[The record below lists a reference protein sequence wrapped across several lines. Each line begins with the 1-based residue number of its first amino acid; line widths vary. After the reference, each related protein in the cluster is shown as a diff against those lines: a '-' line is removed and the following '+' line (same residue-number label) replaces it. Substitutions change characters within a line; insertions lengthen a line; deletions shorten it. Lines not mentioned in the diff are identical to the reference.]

1 MCFTNGLGALL
12 QGMNHQCQSSIIN
25 HCCRYGKLA
34 PGDKNYRMT
43 DAQYKAEH
51 GLVLQGDAPLPEALQ
66 TFESVGFP
74 HDIMDEVLPDS
85 HIVPSA
91 EAHCW
96 RCLRTSGGGCSNLL
110 AAERIGLLLVQQH
123 ASTETA
129 QPAAP
134 FASCAPCTLPTA
146 RGSSGWQSQQL
157 VAVAAA

>member
-1 MCFTNGLGALL
+1 MRQCKVFTS
-12 QGMNHQCQSSIIN
+12 H
-25 HCCRYGKLA
+25 HTCCRYGKLA

-96 RCLRTSGGGCSNLL
+96 RCLRTSGGGCSNLR
-110 AAERIGLLLVQQH
+110 AAEHISLLLVQQH
-123 ASTETA
+123 AFPETA

-134 FASCAPCTLPTA
+134 IASCALCAPPTA
-146 RGSSGWQSQQL
+146 RGCNGVQAL
-157 VAVAAA
+157 VAAAAA